1 MCNTRRKET
10 KFYGS
15 YDNPILLRYNSRMK
29 IKRINLLITLSPS
42 HIKNKTGSK
51 ERINI
56 EMNCNELI
64 KDNR

>member
-1 MCNTRRKET
+1 
-10 KFYGS
+10 
-15 YDNPILLRYNSRMK
+15 MK